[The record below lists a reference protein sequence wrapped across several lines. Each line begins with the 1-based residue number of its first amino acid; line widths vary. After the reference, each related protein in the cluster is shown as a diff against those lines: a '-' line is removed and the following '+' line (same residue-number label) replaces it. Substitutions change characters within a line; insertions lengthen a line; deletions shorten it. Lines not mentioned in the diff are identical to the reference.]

1 MKLNFLFQPL
11 GLCDI
16 SGGYAPRK
24 KNVIPLAV
32 PLVMAAGSALSSIW
46 GGSKSAQAA
55 REAQAKLDAEKAQLN
70 AERIRAKYQTWLD
83 TASGQNT
90 MRMLRDESQ
99 RYLQGVQGAAKVGG
113 ATDAAVA
120 QQKELNNLKQAE
132 VIAQANAA
140 HEDRKDT
147 VDASYRQQ
155 ISGLTQQQINAKK
168 QEGDAIAGAASG
180 VSNALAQGAI
190 ATFGGT
196 KLGQQMMGAGSP
208 GGGGATPN
216 PQQEVSRLAKMG
228 LDDFQQSPMYK
239 KILESNGNFDIFR
252 RFAAFSPSQ
261 S

>member
-1 MKLNFLFQPL
+1 MRWNLLNQPL
-11 GLCDI
+11 GI
-16 SGGYAPRK
+16 GVSNGYSAK
-24 KNVIPLAV
+24 KEIPLAI
-32 PLVMAAGSALSSIW
+32 PLIMGAGSVFSSIF
-46 GGSKSAQAA
+46 GGAKSAEAA
-55 REAQAKLDAEKAQLN
+55 REAQAKLDAQKAELN
-70 AERIRAKYQTWLD
+70 AERMRAKHQTWLD

-90 MRMLRDESQ
+90 MRMLREESQ
-99 RYLQGVQGAAKVGG
+99 RYLQGVQGAAAVGG

-120 QQKELNNLKQAE
+120 AQKELNNQKQAE

-140 HEDRKDT
+140 HEDKKDA

-155 ISGLTQQQINAKK
+155 ISGLTQQQIGLDREKA
-168 QEGDAIAGAASG
+168 GAIAQAASG

-190 ATFGGT
+190 TTFGGT
-196 KLGQQMMGAGSP
+196 KLGQQIMGAGSP

-239 KILESNGNFDIFR
+239 KILESNGNFDILR
-252 RFAAFSPSQ
+252 RLAAFTPSQ